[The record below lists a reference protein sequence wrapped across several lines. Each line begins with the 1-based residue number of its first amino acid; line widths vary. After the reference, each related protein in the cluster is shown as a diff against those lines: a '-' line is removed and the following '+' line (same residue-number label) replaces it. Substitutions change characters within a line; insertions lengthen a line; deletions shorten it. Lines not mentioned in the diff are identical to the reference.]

1 VKFLLI
7 KREKTHSFF
16 TLKGGINIMMPSD
29 DNSPDFQQFLN
40 HLTNN
45 ALQSLKHADAI
56 ARSFGSAYV
65 GTEHLLLGVLAQ
77 DSSMG
82 AKLLEGAGVTLDR
95 ARLALNLTPKTLVI
109 NMGAKG
115 LSETAKLTLRMAYD
129 VAQDY
134 SQEYCGTEHIL
145 FSILSQKNARA
156 TILLRDMN
164 IDVDSLMN
172 ELEQF
177 LNRQQYEENENGTDT
192 RRRNNK
198 KVKKTALDFYGTDLT
213 AQARELKLDPV
224 VGRDNQIRR
233 LTILNRRTKNN
244 PVLIGEPGVGK
255 TAIVE
260 GIAQRIVAEDVPDS
274 MLDKRIVMLDLAGM
288 IAGTKY
294 RGEFEERL
302 KKVMSELEKDTKTIV
317 FIDEL
322 HLIVGA
328 GAAEGAM
335 DAGNILK
342 PALARG
348 KIQVIGAT
356 TTSEYTKHIEK
367 DAALERRFQPIQ
379 VPETTPAETLAILK
393 GLRKHYENFHGVTI
407 SDDVLEDA
415 VMLAK
420 RYVNDRYMP
429 DKAID
434 LIDES
439 AAHLRVDKGKTSPE
453 VRKLQKELKLVNTRI
468 EEAVD
473 SEDYERA
480 AQYKTRA
487 SQINDELTK
496 MQANDKQQK
505 RLTLTSEDLADVVSR
520 MTGVPVKKVIRSEAK
535 YLLTL
540 EKTLSKYVIGQ
551 QEAVEAVSRAV
562 RRNRSGIGSEK
573 RPIGSFIFL
582 GPTGVGKTELAR
594 VLAREF
600 FGSDSALVKIDMSE
614 FGEHHN
620 VSRLVGAPA
629 GYVGYDEGGQL
640 TDKIRRQP
648 YSLVLFDE
656 IEKAHPDVFNML
668 LQVLEDGYLTDA
680 KGRKID
686 FTNTIIIMTSNI
698 GADKLQKEANFGF
711 HARKSGDLK
720 DLDELH
726 EANKTRVQDELKK
739 MLRPELLNR
748 IDKTIVFRGLTQKDI
763 YKIIDLQV
771 DELRARLQRKGI
783 SVQLTAAAKQYLL
796 DKGYDAHNGVRP
808 LRRLIQDTIEDHLAL
823 DLLDDKYLKG
833 DIIQVAT
840 KHGELAYATANE

>member
-1 VKFLLI
+1 
-7 KREKTHSFF
+7 
-16 TLKGGINIMMPSD
+16 MMP
-29 DNSPDFQQFLN
+29 NTPDFQEFLN

-45 ALQSLKHADAI
+45 ALQCLKHANAI
-56 ARSFGSAYV
+56 AQSFGSAYV

-77 DSSMG
+77 ENSMG
-82 AKLLEGAGVTLDR
+82 AKVLEGAGVTLDR
-95 ARLALNLTPKTLVI
+95 ARVALNMTPKTLVLSA
-109 NMGAKG
+109 GAKG

-134 SQEYCGTEHIL
+134 DQEFCGTEHIVY
-145 FSILSQKNARA
+145 SILSQKNARA
-156 TILLRDMN
+156 TILLRDMS
-164 IDVDSLMN
+164 IDTDGLIN

-177 LNRQQYEENENGTDT
+177 LNRQQYEESEVGETS
-192 RRRNNK
+192 RRNK
-198 KVKKTALDFYGTDLT
+198 KGRKTALDFFGTDLT
-213 AQARELKLDPV
+213 RQARDGKLDPV

-233 LTILNRRTKNN
+233 VITILNRRTKNN

-260 GIAQRIVAEDVPDS
+260 GLAQRIVAEDVPDS
-274 MLDKRIVMLDLAGM
+274 LLDKRIILLDLAGM

-302 KKVMSELEKDTKTIV
+302 KKVMSELEKDNKTII

-348 KIQVIGAT
+348 KIQLIGAT
-356 TTSEYTKHIEK
+356 TTAEYTKHIEK

-379 VPETTPAETLAILK
+379 VPETTPSETLAILK
-393 GLRKHYENFHGVTI
+393 GLRKHYENFHGVTL
-407 SDDVLEDA
+407 SDEVLEDA
-415 VMLAK
+415 VNLAK
-420 RYVNDRYMP
+420 RYVQDRYMP

-434 LIDES
+434 LIDETS
-439 AAHLRVDKGKTSPE
+439 AHLRVDKGKTSPE
-453 VRKLQKELKLVNTRI
+453 VRRLQKELKLVNTRI

-473 SEDYERA
+473 AEDYEKA
-480 AQYKTRA
+480 AQNKTRA
-487 SQINDELTK
+487 SQINDELAK
-496 MQANDKQQK
+496 LHANGKQAQ
-505 RLTLTSEDLADVVSR
+505 RLVVTSEDLADVVSR

-551 QEAVEAVSRAV
+551 TEAVEAVSKAV
-562 RRNRSGIGSEK
+562 RRNRSGISSDK

-600 FGSDSALVKIDMSE
+600 FGSENALVKIDMSE

-629 GYVGYDEGGQL
+629 GYVGYEDGGQL

-668 LQVLEDGYLTDA
+668 LQMLEDGYLTDS
-680 KGRKID
+680 KGRRID
-686 FTNTIIIMTSNI
+686 FTNTIVIMTSNL

-711 HARKSGDLK
+711 HASGSSDLK

-726 EANKTRVQDELKK
+726 ETNKSRVQDELKK
-739 MLRPELLNR
+739 VMRPELLNR
-748 IDKTIVFRGLTQKDI
+748 IDRVIVFRGLTKKDI
-763 YKIIDLQV
+763 YRIIDLQV
-771 DELRARLQRKGI
+771 DELKARLQKRGL
-783 SVQLTAAAKQYLL
+783 SVVLTNAAKQYLL
-796 DKGYDAHNGVRP
+796 DNGYDAHNGVRP
-808 LRRLIQDTIEDHLAL
+808 LRRLIQETIEDHMAL
-823 DLLDDKYLKG
+823 DLLDDKYTKG
-833 DIIQVAT
+833 DIVQVAA
-840 KHGELAYATANE
+840 KNGELAYATATE

>member
-1 VKFLLI
+1 
-7 KREKTHSFF
+7 
-16 TLKGGINIMMPSD
+16 MMP
-29 DNSPDFQQFLN
+29 NSPDFQDFLS

-45 ALQSLKHADAI
+45 ALQSLKHAEAI

-82 AKLLEGAGVTLDR
+82 SKILEGAGITLDR

-115 LSETAKLTLRMAYD
+115 LSETAKLTLKMAYD
-129 VAQDY
+129 IAQDY

-145 FSILSQKNARA
+145 YSILSQKNARA
-156 TILLRDMN
+156 TLLLKDMN
-164 IDVDSLMN
+164 ADVDNLMS
-172 ELEQF
+172 EIEQF
-177 LNRQQYEENENGTDT
+177 LNRQQYDEDQVADPGES
-192 RRRNNK
+192 RRTGK
-198 KVKKTALDFYGTDLT
+198 KARKTALDIFGTDLT
-213 AQARELKLDPV
+213 VEAKKGKLDPV
-224 VGRDNQIRR
+224 IGREDQIRR
-233 LTILNRRTKNN
+233 VITILNRRTKNN

-260 GIAQRIVAEDVPDS
+260 GLAQRIATEEVPDS
-274 MLDKRIVMLDLAGM
+274 LVDKRIVMLDLAGM

-302 KKVMSELEKDTKTIV
+302 KKVMAELEKDKHTVV

-348 KIQVIGAT
+348 KIQLIGAT
-356 TTSEYTKHIEK
+356 TTTEYTKHIEK
-367 DAALERRFQPIQ
+367 DAALERRFQPVQ
-379 VPETTPAETLAILK
+379 VPETNRGETLAILK
-393 GLRKHYENFHGVTI
+393 GLRKHYEKFHGVNI
-407 SDDVLEDA
+407 SDEVLEDT
-415 VMLAK
+415 VNLSG
-420 RYVNDRYMP
+420 RYINDRFMP

-434 LIDES
+434 LLDET
-439 AAHLRVDKGKTSPE
+439 AAHLRVDKGKTSPA
-453 VRKLQKELKLVNTRI
+453 VRKLQKELKLVNVRI

-473 SEDYERA
+473 AENYEQA
-480 AQYKTRA
+480 AKHKTRA
-487 SQINDELTK
+487 SQITEELQK
-496 MQANDKQQK
+496 LQASDKSQK
-505 RLTLTSEDLADVVSR
+505 RLTMSSEDIADVVAR

-535 YLLTL
+535 YLLNL

-551 QEAVEAVSRAV
+551 QEAVSAVSRAI
-562 RRNRSGIGSEK
+562 RRNRSGVGSEK

-600 FGSDSALVKIDMSE
+600 FGSEKAMVKIDMSE

-629 GYVGYDEGGQL
+629 GYVGYDDGGQL

-656 IEKAHPDVFNML
+656 IEKAHPDTFNML
-668 LQVLEDGYLTDA
+668 LQILEDGYLTDA
-680 KGRKID
+680 KGRRID
-686 FTNTIIIMTSNI
+686 FTNTIVIMTSNI
-698 GADKLQKEANFGF
+698 GAEKLQKEATLGF
-711 HARKSGDLK
+711 SASRSAELK

-726 EANKTRVQDELKK
+726 KANSDKVRDELKK
-739 MLRPELLNR
+739 MMRPELLNR
-748 IDKTIVFRGLTQKDI
+748 IDKVIIFRALTKKDI
-763 YKIIDLQV
+763 FRIIDLQV
-771 DELRARLQRKGI
+771 EEVRSRIQKHGI
-783 SVQLTAAAKQYLL
+783 GMQLTPAAKQYLL
-796 DKGYDAHNGVRP
+796 EHGYDSKNGVRP
-808 LRRLIQDTIEDHLAL
+808 LRRLIQDTIEDHIAFE
-823 DLLDDKYLKG
+823 LLDDKFDKG
-833 DIIQVAT
+833 SILQVAT
-840 KHGELAYATANE
+840 KNGELAYSAANE

>member
-1 VKFLLI
+1 
-7 KREKTHSFF
+7 
-16 TLKGGINIMMPSD
+16 MP
-29 DNSPDFQQFLN
+29 NSPDFQEFLN

-65 GTEHLLLGVLAQ
+65 GTEHLLLGLLAQ
-77 DSSMG
+77 DGSMG
-82 AKLLEGAGVTLDR
+82 SKILEGAGITLDR
-95 ARLALNLTPKTLVI
+95 ARLALNMTPKTLVI
-109 NMGAKG
+109 NVGAKG

-134 SQEYCGTEHIL
+134 GQEYCGTEHIL
-145 FSILSQKNARA
+145 YSILSQKNARA

-164 IDVDSLMN
+164 VGVDTLTN

-177 LNRQQYEENENGTDT
+177 LNRQQYDDGEMGSDT
-192 RRRNNK
+192 RRRGGK
-198 KVKKTALDFYGTDLT
+198 KAKKTALDFFGTDLT
-213 AQARELKLDPV
+213 LQARQGKLDPV

-233 LTILNRRTKNN
+233 LVTILNRRTKNN

-260 GIAQRIVAEDVPDS
+260 GLAQRIVAEDVPDS
-274 MLDKRIVMLDLAGM
+274 LLDKRIIMLDLAGM

-302 KKVMSELEKDTKTIV
+302 KKVMGELDKDSKTIV

-356 TTSEYTKHIEK
+356 TTAEYTKHIEK

-379 VPETTPAETLAILK
+379 VPETTPTETLAILK
-393 GLRKHYENFHGVTI
+393 GLRKHYESFHGVKL
-407 SDDVLEDA
+407 SDEVLEDA
-415 VMLAK
+415 VTLSK
-420 RYVNDRYMP
+420 RYINDRFMP

-434 LIDES
+434 LIDETS
-439 AAHLRVDKGKTSPE
+439 AHLRVDKGKTSPE
-453 VRKLQKELKLVNTRI
+453 VRKLQKELKLIGTRI
-468 EEAVD
+468 DEAVD
-473 SEDYERA
+473 TEDYKRA
-480 AQYKTRA
+480 AQLKTRA
-487 SQINDELTK
+487 AQINDELTAL
-496 MQANDKQQK
+496 QADVKQGK
-505 RLTLTSEDLADVVSR
+505 RLVVTSEDLADVVAR

-540 EKTLSKYVIGQ
+540 EKTLGKYVIGQ
-551 QEAVEAVSRAV
+551 EEAVEAVSKAV

-582 GPTGVGKTELAR
+582 GPTGVGKTEMAR

-600 FGSDSALVKIDMSE
+600 FGSDNALVKIDMSE

-620 VSRLVGAPA
+620 ISRLVGAPA
-629 GYVGYDEGGQL
+629 GYVGYDDGGQL

-668 LQVLEDGYLTDA
+668 LQLLEDGYLTDA
-680 KGRKID
+680 KGRRID
-686 FTNTIIIMTSNI
+686 FTNTIVIMTSNV

-711 HARKSGDLK
+711 QATSASKLK
-720 DLDELH
+720 DLDALH
-726 EANKTRVQDELKK
+726 ETNKDRVQSELKK
-739 MLRPELLNR
+739 LLRPELLNR
-748 IDKTIVFRGLTQKDI
+748 IDKTIVFRALTQKDI
-763 YKIIDLQV
+763 FKIIDLQI
-771 DELRARLQRKGI
+771 DELKSRMQRKGL
-783 SVQLTAAAKQYLL
+783 SLQLNTAAKQYLL
-796 DKGYDAHNGVRP
+796 EHGYDPHNGVRP
-808 LRRLIQDTIEDHLAL
+808 LRRLIQDTIEDHVAL
-823 DLLDDKYLKG
+823 ELLDEKYAKG
-833 DIIQVAT
+833 DIIQVAS
-840 KHGELAYATANE
+840 KHGQLAYATATE

>member
-1 VKFLLI
+1 
-7 KREKTHSFF
+7 
-16 TLKGGINIMMPSD
+16 MMPQGSE
-29 DNSPDFQQFLN
+29 FQEFLN
-40 HLTNN
+40 HLTDN

-82 AKLLEGAGVTLDR
+82 AKILEGAGVTLDR

-109 NMGAKG
+109 NLGAKG
-115 LSETAKLTLRMAYD
+115 LSETAKLTLKMAYD
-129 VAQDY
+129 VAQDFN
-134 SQEYCGTEHIL
+134 QEFCGTEHIL
-145 FSILSQKNARA
+145 YSILSQKNARA

-164 IDVDSLMN
+164 IDVDQLIS

-177 LNRQQYEENENGTDT
+177 LNRQQYEGSGESADQANRPSQAAGT
-192 RRRNNK
+192 K
-198 KVKKTALDFYGTDLT
+198 KGRKTALDFFGTDLT
-213 AQARELKLDPV
+213 ALAREGKLDPV
-224 VGRDNQIRR
+224 VGREAQIKR
-233 LTILNRRTKNN
+233 LITVLNRRTKNN

-260 GIAQRIVAEDVPDS
+260 GLAQRVITEEVPDS
-274 MLDKRIVMLDLAGM
+274 LVDKRIIMLDLAGM

-302 KKVMSELEKDTKTIV
+302 KKVMAELERDKHTIV

-356 TTSEYTKHIEK
+356 TTAEYTKHIEK

-379 VPETTPAETLAILK
+379 VPETTPSETLSILK
-393 GLRKHYENFHGVTI
+393 GLRKHYEDFHGVEI
-407 SDDVLEDA
+407 SDTVLEDT
-415 VMLAK
+415 VNLAD

-434 LIDES
+434 LLDEA
-439 AAHLRVDKGKTSPE
+439 AAHLRVIKAKSSPE
-453 VRKLQKELKLVNTRI
+453 IRRLQKELKLVNTRR
-468 EEAVD
+468 EEAAEA
-473 SEDYERA
+473 EDYERA
-480 AQYKTRA
+480 AHYKTRA
-487 SQINDELTK
+487 SQIADELAKLQADTK
-496 MQANDKQQK
+496 ETK
-505 RLTLTSEDLADVVSR
+505 RIVMTSDDVAEVVSR
-520 MTGVPVKKVIRSEAK
+520 MTGVPVQKVIRSEAK

-540 EKTLSKYVIGQ
+540 EKQLGKHVIGQ
-551 QEAVEAVSRAV
+551 DEAVSAVARAV
-562 RRNRSGIGSEK
+562 RRNRSGIGSET

-600 FGSDSALVKIDMSE
+600 FGSKDALVKIDMSE

-620 VSRLVGAPA
+620 VARLVGAPA
-629 GYVGYDEGGQL
+629 GYVGYDDGGQL

-648 YSLVLFDE
+648 YSVVLFDE
-656 IEKAHPDVFNML
+656 IEKAHPEVFNML
-668 LQVLEDGYLTDA
+668 LQILEDGVLTDA

-686 FTNTIIIMTSNI
+686 FTNTIVIMTSNI
-698 GADKLQKEANFGF
+698 GAEKLQKEASLGF
-711 HARKSGDLK
+711 HASGSGDLK
-720 DLDELH
+720 DLDALH
-726 EANKTRVQDELKK
+726 KANKDKVLEELKRT
-739 MLRPELLNR
+739 MRPELLNR
-748 IDKTIVFRGLTQKDI
+748 IDKIIVFRALTKKDALRI
-763 YKIIDLQV
+763 LDLQLE
-771 DELRARLQRKGI
+771 ELRQRLVKHGLGLQVTPAARQQMI
-783 SVQLTAAAKQYLL
+783 EE
-796 DKGYDAHNGVRP
+796 GYDAHNGVRP
-808 LRRLIQDTIEDHLAL
+808 LRRLLQDTIEDHIAIK
-823 DLLDDKYLKG
+823 LLDNAYHKG
-833 DIIQVAT
+833 DMVQVGAKNKELTFTAT
-840 KHGELAYATANE
+840 QE

>member
-1 VKFLLI
+1 
-7 KREKTHSFF
+7 
-16 TLKGGINIMMPSD
+16 MMP
-29 DNSPDFQQFLN
+29 NSPDFQEFLN

-65 GTEHLLLGVLAQ
+65 GTEHLLLGLLAQ
-77 DSSMG
+77 EGSIG
-82 AKLLEGAGVTLDR
+82 AKILEDAGITLDR
-95 ARLALNLTPKTLVI
+95 ARLALNLTPKTLVV
-109 NMGAKG
+109 NVGAKG
-115 LSETAKLTLRMAYD
+115 LSETAKLTLKMAYD
-129 VAQDY
+129 TAQDY
-134 SQEYCGTEHIL
+134 NQDYCGTEHIL
-145 FSILSQKNARA
+145 YSILTQKNARA

-164 IDVDSLMN
+164 VNVDTLTS
-172 ELEQF
+172 EIEQF
-177 LNRQQYEENENGTDT
+177 LTRQQYEEDQETGEGGK
-192 RRRNNK
+192 RRIK
-198 KVKKTALDFYGTDLT
+198 KGGKKTALDFFGTDLT
-213 AQARELKLDPV
+213 EQAKQGQLDPV

-233 LTILNRRTKNN
+233 VVTILNRRTKNN

-260 GIAQRIVAEDVPDS
+260 GLAQRIIAEDVPDS
-274 MLDKRIVMLDLAGM
+274 LLDKRIIILDLAGM

-302 KKVMSELEKDTKTIV
+302 KKVMAELEKDSRAIV

-348 KIQVIGAT
+348 KIQLIGAT
-356 TTSEYTKHIEK
+356 TTNEYTKHIEK

-379 VPETTPAETLAILK
+379 VPETTPSETLAILK
-393 GLRKHYENFHGVTI
+393 GLRKHYENFHNVAM
-407 SDDVLEDA
+407 SDEVLEDA
-415 VMLAK
+415 VTLAK
-420 RYVNDRYMP
+420 RYINDRYMP

-434 LIDES
+434 LIDET
-439 AAHLRVDKGKTSPE
+439 AAHLRIDKGKTSPE
-453 VRKLQKELKLVNTRI
+453 VRALQKELKLVNTQI

-473 SEDYERA
+473 AEDYERA
-480 AQYKTRA
+480 ARAKTRA
-487 SQINDELTK
+487 SQINSELKKLHASTK
-496 MQANDKQQK
+496 KAK
-505 RLTLTSEDLADVVSR
+505 RLIVTSEDLADVVAR
-520 MTGVPVKKVIRSEAK
+520 MTGVPVKKVLRSEAK

-540 EKTLSKYVIGQ
+540 EKTLSKYIIGQ
-551 QEAVEAVSRAV
+551 HEAVEAVAKAI
-562 RRNRSGIGSEK
+562 RRNRSGISSDK

-594 VLAREF
+594 ALAREF
-600 FGSDSALVKIDMSE
+600 FGGENALVKIDMSE

-629 GYVGYDEGGQL
+629 GYVGYEEGGQL

-656 IEKAHPDVFNML
+656 IEKAHPDVFNMM
-668 LQVLEDGYLTDA
+668 LQMLEDGYLTDA
-680 KGRKID
+680 KGRRVD
-686 FTNTIIIMTSNI
+686 FTNTIVIMTSNA

-711 HARKSGDLK
+711 HATKSSELK

-726 EANKTRVQDELKK
+726 EANKSKVQDELKK
-739 MLRPELLNR
+739 LLRPELLNR
-748 IDKTIVFRGLTQKDI
+748 IDKTIVFRALTKKDI
-763 YKIIDLQV
+763 YKIIDLQI
-771 DELRARLQRKGI
+771 DELKQRLQRKGVG
-783 SVQLTAAAKQYLL
+783 VQLSSAAKQYLL
-796 DKGYDAHNGVRP
+796 DKGYDSRNGVRP

-823 DLLDDKYLKG
+823 DLLDEKYEKG
-833 DIIQVAT
+833 DIIQVAA
-840 KHGELAYATANE
+840 KKGELDYAVASE

>member
-1 VKFLLI
+1 
-7 KREKTHSFF
+7 
-16 TLKGGINIMMPSD
+16 MMP
-29 DNSPDFQQFLN
+29 NSPDFQDFLS

-82 AKLLEGAGVTLDR
+82 SKVLEGAGVTIDR
-95 ARLALNLTPKTLVI
+95 ARIALNLTPKTLVI

-115 LSETAKLTLRMAYD
+115 LSETAKLTLKMAYD

-134 SQEYCGTEHIL
+134 SQEFCGTEHIL
-145 FSILSQKNARA
+145 YSILSQKNARA

-164 IDVDSLMN
+164 IDVDGLMG

-177 LNRQQYEENENGTDT
+177 LNRQQYDENDEATAGTG
-192 RRRNNK
+192 RRSK
-198 KVKKTALDFYGTDLT
+198 KSHKTALDFYGTDLT
-213 AQARELKLDPV
+213 AEARGGKLDPV
-224 VGRDNQIRR
+224 VGREVEIRR
-233 LTILNRRTKNN
+233 LVTILNRRTKNN

-260 GIAQRIVAEDVPDS
+260 GLAQRIITEDVPDS
-274 MLDKRIVMLDLAGM
+274 LLDKRIVMLDLAGM

-302 KKVMSELEKDTKTIV
+302 KKVMSELEKSKKVIV

-348 KIQVIGAT
+348 KMQLIGAT
-356 TTSEYTKHIEK
+356 TTAEYTKHIEK

-379 VPETTPAETLAILK
+379 VPETNPAETLAILK
-393 GLRKHYENFHGVTI
+393 GLRKHYEKFHNVSI
-407 SDDVLEDA
+407 SDEILEDA
-415 VMLAK
+415 VILAK
-420 RYVNDRYMP
+420 RYINDRFMP

-434 LIDES
+434 LIDET
-439 AAHLRVDKGKTSPE
+439 AAHIRVDKGKTSPE
-453 VRKLQKELKLVNTRI
+453 VRKLKKELKLVNTRI
-468 EEAVD
+468 EDAVD
-473 SEDYERA
+473 SEDYEKA
-480 AQYKTRA
+480 AEHKTRA
-487 SQINDELTK
+487 SRINEELEK
-496 MQANDKQQK
+496 LHDNQK
-505 RLTLTSEDLADVVSR
+505 EVKKLKITNEDLADVVAR

-540 EKTLSKYVIGQ
+540 EKTLSRFVIGQ
-551 QEAVEAVSRAV
+551 AEAVSAVARAV
-562 RRNRSGIGSEK
+562 RRNRSGISSEK

-600 FGSDSALVKIDMSE
+600 FGSENNLVKIDMSE

-656 IEKAHPDVFNML
+656 IEKAHPDVFNMM
-668 LQVLEDGYLTDA
+668 LQILEDGYLTDA

-686 FTNTIIIMTSNI
+686 FTNTIVIMTSNI

-711 HARKSGDLK
+711 HATAKNELK

-726 EANKTRVQDELKK
+726 EANKEKVYDELKK

-748 IDKTIVFRGLTQKDI
+748 IDKVIVFRGLSRQDI
-763 YKIIDLQV
+763 FKIIDLQI
-771 DELRARLQRKGI
+771 DELKTRLRRRGLG
-783 SVQLTAAAKQYLL
+783 VQLTPAAKQYLL
-796 DKGYDAHNGVRP
+796 DKGYDAKNGVRP
-808 LRRLIQDTIEDHLAL
+808 LRRLIQDTIEDQVAT
-823 DLLDDKYLKG
+823 DLLDDKYIKG
-833 DIIQVAT
+833 NIIQVAT
-840 KHGELAYATANE
+840 KKGELAYATTNE

>member
-1 VKFLLI
+1 
-7 KREKTHSFF
+7 
-16 TLKGGINIMMPSD
+16 MMPGSA
-29 DNSPDFQQFLN
+29 DFQDFLN

-77 DSSMG
+77 ETSMG
-82 AKLLEGAGVTLDR
+82 AKILEGAGVTLDR
-95 ARLALNLTPKTLVI
+95 ARVALNLTPKTLVV
-109 NMGAKG
+109 NAGAKG

-129 VAQDY
+129 TAQDY
-134 SQEYCGTEHIL
+134 NQEFCGTEHIL
-145 FSILSQKNARA
+145 YSIISQKNARA
-156 TILLRDMN
+156 TILLRDMS
-164 IDVDSLMN
+164 IDVDALMS

-177 LNRQQYEENENGTDT
+177 LNRQQYEDEDGNATET
-192 RRRNNK
+192 RRRGTRK
-198 KVKKTALDFYGTDLT
+198 ARKTALDFYGTDIT
-213 AQARELKLDPV
+213 SQARSGKLDPV

-233 LTILNRRTKNN
+233 VITILNRRTKNN

-260 GIAQRIVAEDVPDS
+260 GLAQRIISEDVPDS
-274 MLDKRIVMLDLAGM
+274 LLDKRIVMLDLAGM
-288 IAGTKY
+288 LAGTKY

-302 KKVMSELEKDTKTIV
+302 KKVMSELENDTKTIV

-356 TTSEYTKHIEK
+356 TTAEYTKHIEK
-367 DAALERRFQPIQ
+367 DAALERRFQPVQ
-379 VPETTPAETLAILK
+379 VPETTVPETLAILK
-393 GLRKHYENFHGVTI
+393 GLRKHYEEFHGVKV
-407 SDDVLEDA
+407 SDEVLDDITQ
-415 VMLAK
+415 LAK
-420 RYVNDRYMP
+420 RYIHDRFMP

-434 LIDES
+434 LLDET

-468 EEAVD
+468 DEAVD
-473 SEDYERA
+473 AEDYEKA
-480 AQYKTRA
+480 AQYKQRA
-487 SQINDELTK
+487 SQINEELNK
-496 MQANDKQQK
+496 LQASGKHEK
-505 RLTLTSEDLADVVSR
+505 RITLTSEDAAEVVSR
-520 MTGVPVKKVIRSEAK
+520 ITGVPVKKVIRSEAK
-535 YLLTL
+535 YLLNL
-540 EKTLSKYVIGQ
+540 EKNLGKYVIGQ
-551 QEAVEAVSRAV
+551 HEAVEAVSRAV

-600 FGSDSALVKIDMSE
+600 FGSEDALVKIDMSE

-620 VSRLVGAPA
+620 VARLVGAPA
-629 GYVGYDEGGQL
+629 GYVGYEDGGQL
-640 TDKIRRQP
+640 TDKIRRHP

-656 IEKAHPDVFNML
+656 IEKAHPDTFNML
-668 LQVLEDGYLTDA
+668 LQILEDGTLTDA

-698 GADKLQKEANFGF
+698 GAEKLQKEASLGF
-711 HARKSGDLK
+711 QAANQADIK
-720 DLDELH
+720 DLDALH
-726 EANKTRVQDELKK
+726 ERNRDKVTDELKK
-739 MLRPELLNR
+739 ALRPELLNR
-748 IDKTIVFRGLTQKDI
+748 IDKVIVFRALTHKDI
-763 YKIIDLQV
+763 YRIIDLQI
-771 DELRARLQRKGI
+771 DELRQRLQRHGLGI
-783 SVQLTAAAKQYLL
+783 HLATAAKQHLL
-796 DKGYDAHNGVRP
+796 DKGYDAKNGVRP
-808 LRRLIQDTIEDHLAL
+808 LRRLIQDAIEDHIANEMLS
-823 DLLDDKYLKG
+823 DNYEKG
-833 DIIQVAT
+833 HIITVTT
-840 KHGELAYATANE
+840 KSGELAFSSTTE

>member
-1 VKFLLI
+1 
-7 KREKTHSFF
+7 
-16 TLKGGINIMMPSD
+16 MPD
-29 DNSPDFQQFLN
+29 SPDYQEYSNFL
-40 HLTNN
+40 TDN
-45 ALQSLKHADAI
+45 ARQSLVHAGTI
-56 ARSFGSAYV
+56 ARNLGNAYV

-77 DSSMG
+77 DGSMG
-82 AKLLEGAGVTLDR
+82 AKILRDAGITLDR
-95 ARLALNLTPKTLVI
+95 ARVALNLTPKTLVI

-115 LSETAKLTLRMAYD
+115 YSETAKLTLRMAYD
-129 VAQDY
+129 VSQDY
-134 SQEYCGTEHIL
+134 NQDFCGTEHIL
-145 FSILSQKNARA
+145 YSILSQKNSRA
-156 TILLRDMN
+156 TVLLRDMN
-164 IDVDSLMN
+164 VDVDRLTN

-177 LNRQQYEENENGTDT
+177 LSRQSYEADDTSDGGGTQRRVAT
-192 RRRNNK
+192 RKGRK
-198 KVKKTALDFYGTDLT
+198 MTLDLYGTDLT
-213 AQARELKLDPV
+213 DQARKNKLDPV
-224 VGRDNQIRR
+224 VGRENQIRR
-233 LTILNRRTKNN
+233 LITILNRRTKNN

-274 MLDKRIVMLDLAGM
+274 LIDKRIVMLDLAGM

-302 KKVMSELEKDTKTIV
+302 KKVMSELENDTKTII

-356 TTSEYTKHIEK
+356 TTAEYTKHIEK

-379 VPETTPAETLAILK
+379 VPETTLAETLAILK
-393 GLRKHYENFHGVTI
+393 GLRSHYEKFHGVTI
-407 SDDVLEDA
+407 GDDVLEDT
-415 VMLAK
+415 VNLAK
-420 RYVNDRYMP
+420 RYINDRFMP

-434 LIDES
+434 LLDET

-453 VRKLQKELKLVNTRI
+453 VRKLQKESKLVNARI
-468 EEAVD
+468 DEAVEN
-473 SEDYERA
+473 EDYEKA

-487 SQINDELTK
+487 SQIHDEL
-496 MQANDKQQK
+496 DKLHVDNKDKK
-505 RLTLTSEDLADVVSR
+505 RLTLSSEDVAEVVAR
-520 MTGVPVKKVIRSEAK
+520 ITGVPVRKVIRSEAK
-535 YLLTL
+535 YLLNL
-540 EKTLSKYVIGQ
+540 EKNIGKFVIGQ
-551 QEAVEAVSRAV
+551 NEAVQVVSRAI
-562 RRNRSGIGSEK
+562 RRNRSGISTAT

-629 GYVGYDEGGQL
+629 GYVGYDDGGQL

-668 LQVLEDGYLTDA
+668 LQILEDGYISDA
-680 KGRKID
+680 KGRRID
-686 FTNTIIIMTSNI
+686 FTNTIVIMTSNI
-698 GADKLQKEANFGF
+698 GAEKLQKEATLGF
-711 HARKSGDLK
+711 HAARTSDIK
-720 DLDELH
+720 DLDALH
-726 EANKTRVQDELKK
+726 EANRDNVLDELKK
-739 MLRPELLNR
+739 QMRPELLNR
-748 IDKTIVFRGLTQKDI
+748 IDKIVVFRGLTKKDLL
-763 YKIIDLQV
+763 KIMDLQV
-771 DELRARLQRKGI
+771 DDLRLRLQKHGLGL
-783 SVQLTAAAKQYLL
+783 QLTPGAKQYLL
-796 DKGYDAHNGVRP
+796 EKGYDAHNGVRP
-808 LRRLIQDTIEDHLAL
+808 LRRLIQDTIEDQVAL
-823 DLLDDKYLKG
+823 ELLDSKFNRG
-833 DIIQVAT
+833 DIVQVGSKNDQLT
-840 KHGELAYATANE
+840 YATVNE